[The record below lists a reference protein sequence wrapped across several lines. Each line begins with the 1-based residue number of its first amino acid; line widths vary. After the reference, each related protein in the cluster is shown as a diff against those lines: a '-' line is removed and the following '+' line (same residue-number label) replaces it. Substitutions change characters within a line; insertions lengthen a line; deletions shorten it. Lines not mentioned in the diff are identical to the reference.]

1 MLVNIHLL
9 GDVDHLF
16 GEILVILQHIL
27 VLGVELETFVLEII
41 PFLDYSL
48 QLLGDGVVN
57 ELILDV
63 SFQLMEK
70 FGQLVNLD
78 FIGFDKLLF
87 MLENRL
93 LKCIVHWCGCL
104 LYFQHEWWYLWWTG
118 CRKMSCLAQIGVA
131 LHFLKLYR
139 GEVYLFWN
147 VFAIDKKKWKLIK
160 CKFKRQSDWLIEWFA
175 WFINFVI

>member
-93 LKCIVHWCGCL
+93 LKCIVH
-104 LYFQHEWWYLWWTG
+104 
-118 CRKMSCLAQIGVA
+118 
-131 LHFLKLYR
+131 
-139 GEVYLFWN
+139 
-147 VFAIDKKKWKLIK
+147 
-160 CKFKRQSDWLIEWFA
+160 
-175 WFINFVI
+175 

>member
-41 PFLDYSL
+41 PFLDYRL

-57 ELILDV
+57 ELILNV

-70 FGQLVNLD
+70 FGQFVYLD

-87 MLENRL
+87 MLQNRL
-93 LKCIVHWCGCL
+93 LKCIVH
-104 LYFQHEWWYLWWTG
+104 
-118 CRKMSCLAQIGVA
+118 
-131 LHFLKLYR
+131 
-139 GEVYLFWN
+139 
-147 VFAIDKKKWKLIK
+147 
-160 CKFKRQSDWLIEWFA
+160 
-175 WFINFVI
+175 

>member
-104 LYFQHEWWYLWWTG
+104 LYFQHEWWYLWGTG

-131 LHFLKLYR
+131 LHF
-139 GEVYLFWN
+139 WN
-147 VFAIDKKKWKLIK
+147 YIEAKFICFGMFLQLIK
-160 CKFKRQSDWLIEWFA
+160 RNGSL
-175 WFINFVI
+175 